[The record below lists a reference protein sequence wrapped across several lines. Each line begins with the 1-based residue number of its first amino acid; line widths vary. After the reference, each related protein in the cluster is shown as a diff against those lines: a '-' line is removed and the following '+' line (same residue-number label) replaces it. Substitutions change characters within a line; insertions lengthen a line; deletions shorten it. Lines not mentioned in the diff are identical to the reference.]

1 MAFLVAGVG
10 AIVAALDR
18 WSVGGKVPKASA
30 GNGIV
35 NAGHQVVDKLRSK
48 NLGGGMDQAD
58 PTVSGRMQNEVRAL
72 PGHLVAGFGRLVH
85 FGEFVVYMMKADR
98 LQATIHQMKEVVAAR
113 EVEVDQLKDV
123 VACNAIVL
131 QAIQNGMVERDDL
144 EEQGVMIVQ
153 VVAADFAPL
162 MPSISQIDQFMAEF
176 ARQFN
181 ELLQDQVK
189 VGRMKGLIAVNFAL
203 QQEVDETTALEKELA
218 QVTKGY
224 EELQRRKEK
233 VNLRLARVSASIDS
247 SNALL
252 VTAANA
258 SVPSSPLRQ
267 KFGTHNKPKVR
278 EELDGSISV
287 ET

>member
-1 MAFLVAGVG
+1 
-10 AIVAALDR
+10 
-18 WSVGGKVPKASA
+18 
-30 GNGIV
+30 
-35 NAGHQVVDKLRSK
+35 
-48 NLGGGMDQAD
+48 
-58 PTVSGRMQNEVRAL
+58 
-72 PGHLVAGFGRLVH
+72 
-85 FGEFVVYMMKADR
+85 MMKADR

-131 QAIQNGMVERDDL
+131 QAIQDGMVQRDDL

-181 ELLQDQVK
+181 ELLQDQAK

-218 QVTKGY
+218 QVTKRY
-224 EELQRRKEK
+224 EDLQRRKEQ

-267 KFGTHNKPKVR
+267 KFGTHQKPKVR